1 MKIIYV
7 LGLLLGLAAGGSRP
21 AQAQA
26 TATTCGS
33 DRYAADV
40 FGTVTKTTGIVYGQ
54 NSVVDYSSNTST
66 LQTLAFDFYEPTA
79 DPAPQRPLIIFA
91 FGGSFVSGQRTDMD
105 DLCQA
110 FARKGYATAT
120 IDYRLVPPGAG
131 CPTFLPGC
139 NQLAVFSSQ
148 ALLADQIVRAS
159 SDMKA
164 AVRFF
169 RHDAATTNTYRI
181 DPNKIIVAG
190 YSAGAITALQTAYI
204 DSDTEDPT
212 FTTAYQNNGGLEG
225 NTDLPAPNQLLPTY
239 TARNLAGTLSLA
251 GGVATLGVV
260 SPGNPPLY
268 SVHGDADQVVPY
280 GYGGVYGS
288 SYMLYGG
295 GAIQPQ
301 ATSAGIVNQLL
312 TLPGGDHASS
322 RAAANRTAINTAAAA
337 FFQPLIC
344 TAAAPLPV
352 QLVSFAGQLASSPAC
367 TATLAWRTASEMRS
381 QAFEVQASGDGLT
394 YAPLGTVPSQ
404 NHPAGATYTYNAGPL
419 TGTRYFR
426 LKMVDHDGTYTYSP
440 VVTLAATCGPSQL
453 LLAPNPARD
462 QVQVSGL
469 PAGATRLL
477 LYNATGQCV
486 AQQPVTSQVSLS
498 LAGLPPGIYLLQVVS
513 ENGTARST
521 ARLVK
526 E

>member
-1 MKIIYV
+1 MKNIYA
-7 LGLLLGLAAGGSRP
+7 LGLLLGLAAGPGGP
-21 AQAQA
+21 ARAQT

-33 DRYAADV
+33 GRYADDV
-40 FGTVTKTTGIVYGQ
+40 FAAVTKTTGVVYGQ
-54 NSVVDYSSNTST
+54 NSVVDYSTNTSS
-66 LQTLAFDFYEPTA
+66 LQTLALDFYEPT
-79 DPAPQRPLIIFA
+79 DDTAPQRPLLIFA
-91 FGGSFVSGQRTDMD
+91 FGGAFVSGQRTDMD

-120 IDYRLVPPGAG
+120 IDYRLVPAGAG

-139 NQLAVFSSQ
+139 NQLAVFGSQ
-148 ALLADQIVRAS
+148 ERLADQIVRAS

-169 RHDAATTNTYRI
+169 RHDAATANTYRI
-181 DPNKIIVAG
+181 DPGRIIVAG

-239 TARNLAGTLSLA
+239 NARNLAGTLSLA

-260 SPGNPPLY
+260 SAGNPPLY

-288 SYMLYGG
+288 AYMLYGS

-301 ATSAGIVNQLL
+301 ASSAGIVNELL
-312 TLPGGDHASS
+312 TLAGGDHASP
-322 RAAANRTAINTAAAA
+322 RAAARRAAINMAAAA
-337 FFQPLIC
+337 FFQPLVC

-352 QLVSFAGQLASSPAC
+352 QLVSFTGLAAPGC
-367 TATLAWRTASEMRS
+367 TATLAWRTAGEVRS
-381 QAFEVQASGDGLT
+381 QAFEVQASADGQA

-404 NHPAGATYTYNAGPL
+404 NRPTGATYSYSAGPL
-419 TGTRYFR
+419 GGTRYFR
-426 LKMVDHDGTYTYSP
+426 LKMVDHDGAYAYSP
-440 VVTLAATCGPSQL
+440 VVSLAGTCAPSQL
-453 LLAPNPARD
+453 QLAPNPAHN

-486 AQQPVTSQVSLS
+486 RQAPAAGPAALS
-498 LAGLPPGIYLLQVVS
+498 LAGLPPGMYLLQAVG
-513 ENGTARST
+513 ENGARST

>member
-1 MKIIYV
+1 MKNIYF
-7 LGLLLGLAAGGSRP
+7 LTLLLGLATGVHQSAC
-21 AQAQA
+21 AQA

-33 DRYAADV
+33 GRYAADV
-40 FGTVTKTTGIVYGQ
+40 FAAVTKTTGIVYGQ
-54 NSVVDYSSNTST
+54 NAVVDYSNNTSSV
-66 LQTLAFDFYEPTA
+66 QTLALDFYEPTA
-79 DPAPQRPLIIFA
+79 DAAPLRPLLLFA

-110 FARKGYATAT
+110 FALKGYATAT
-120 IDYRLVPPGAG
+120 IDYRLVAPGSV
-131 CPTFLPGC
+131 F
-139 NQLAVFSSQ
+139 AVAANP
-148 ALLADQIVRAS
+148 ALLADEIVRAS

-169 RHDAATTNTYRI
+169 RHDAATANVYRI
-181 DPNKIIVAG
+181 DPSRIIVAG
-190 YSAGAITALQTAYI
+190 YSAGAITALQTAYL

-225 NTDLPAPNQLLPTY
+225 NTDLPAPGQLLPTY
-239 TARNLAGTLSLA
+239 NARNLAGTLSLA

-260 SPGNPPLY
+260 SAGNPPLY

-288 SYMLYGG
+288 SYKLYGS

-301 ATSAGIVNQLL
+301 AASAGILNQLL
-312 TLPGGDHASS
+312 TLAGGDHASS
-322 RAAANRTAINTAAAA
+322 RAAASRAAINTAAAA
-337 FFQPLIC
+337 FFQPLVC

-352 QLVSFAGQLASSPAC
+352 QLVSFTGLVAGPGCA
-367 TATLAWRTASEMRS
+367 ATLAWRTASEVRS
-381 QAFEVQASGDGLT
+381 QAYEVQASTDGQA

-404 NHPAGATYTYNAGPL
+404 NRPAGAAYTYAAGPL
-419 TGTRYFR
+419 AGSRYFR
-426 LKMVDHDGTYTYSP
+426 LKMVDQDGSFAYSP
-440 VVTLAATCGPSQL
+440 VVTLAAACAPSPL
-453 LLAPNPARD
+453 RLAPNPARE
-462 QVQVSGL
+462 QVLVSGL

-486 AQQPVTSQVSLS
+486 VQVPATAAASLS
-498 LAGLPPGIYLLQVVS
+498 LAGLPPGIYLVQAVS
-513 ENGTARST
+513 ESGTVRRT
-521 ARLVK
+521 TRLVK

>member
-1 MKIIYV
+1 MKILYI
-7 LGLLLGLAAGGSRP
+7 LALLLGLAAGAGAP
-21 AQAQA
+21 ARAQT

-33 DRYAADV
+33 GRYAADV
-40 FGTVTKTTGIVYGQ
+40 FAAVTKTTGIVYGQ
-54 NSVVDYSSNTST
+54 NSVVDYSNNTST
-66 LQTLAFDFYEPTA
+66 LKTLALDFYEPTD

-110 FARKGYATAT
+110 FALKGYATAT
-120 IDYRLVPPGAG
+120 IDYRLVAP
-131 CPTFLPGC
+131 
-139 NQLAVFSSQ
+139 NSVFTVLFTP
-148 ALLADQIVRAS
+148 ALLADEIVRAS

-169 RHDAATTNTYRI
+169 RHDAATANTYHI
-181 DPNKIIVAG
+181 DPSKIIVAG

-225 NTDLPAPNQLLPTY
+225 NTDLPAPDQLLPTY
-239 TARNLAGTLSLA
+239 NARGLAGTFSLA

-260 SPGNPPLY
+260 SAGNPPLY

-280 GYGGVYGS
+280 GYGSVYGT
-288 SYMLYGG
+288 SYKLYGS

-301 ATSAGIVNQLL
+301 ATSVGILNQLL
-312 TLPGGDHASS
+312 TLAGGDHAAP
-322 RAAANRTAINTAAAA
+322 RAAASRVAINTAAAA
-337 FFQPLIC
+337 FFQPLVC
-344 TAAAPLPV
+344 TAPLPV
-352 QLVSFAGQLASSPAC
+352 QLVSFTGELGAGPAC
-367 TATLAWRTASEMRS
+367 AATLAWRTASEVQS
-381 QAFEVQASGDGLT
+381 QSFEVQASVDGQA

-404 NHPAGATYTYNAGPL
+404 NRPAGAAYTYAAGPL
-419 TGTRYFR
+419 AGTRYFR
-426 LKMVDHDGTYTYSP
+426 LKMLDRDGTYTYSP
-440 VVTLAATCGPSQL
+440 VVTLAATCAPGQL
-453 LLAPNPARD
+453 LLAPNPAHNE
-462 QVQVSGL
+462 VQVSGL

-477 LYNATGQCV
+477 LYNATGQRV
-486 AQQPVTSQVSLS
+486 LEQRATGPASLS
-498 LAGLPPGIYLLQVVS
+498 LEGLPPGIYLLQAVGES
-513 ENGTARST
+513 GAARST